1 MAPAAIV
8 PDKQTRSRARQI
20 IAASV
25 FSIERNRQFS
35 AARRPNSDFFTF

>member
-8 PDKQTRSRARQI
+8 PDTQIRSRVRQI
-20 IAASV
+20 IAASF

-35 AARRPNSDFFTF
+35 AALGSCCQFFTF